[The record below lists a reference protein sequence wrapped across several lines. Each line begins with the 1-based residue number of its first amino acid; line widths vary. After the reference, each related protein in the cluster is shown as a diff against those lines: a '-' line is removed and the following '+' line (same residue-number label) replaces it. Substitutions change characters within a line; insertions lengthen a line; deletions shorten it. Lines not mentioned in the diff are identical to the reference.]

1 MKRIFDGLTGK
12 NKPILMF
19 GLALSIALLIS
30 ILTYNWMKSLSSEK
44 AQNRETVSIVV
55 AAADLPWGKSL
66 TADLIKVAPYLK
78 ESVPPGYFSDLS
90 VVAGRTLIYPVRANE
105 PIIDS
110 KLAPTT
116 VTAGGVAAVVSPKKR
131 AMGVK
136 VDKVVGISG
145 FIHPGHRV
153 DVLVTLDRNER
164 SNSPTTKIV
173 LENILVLATGSE
185 VEQTGAREKPSQV
198 DVITLEVTPEEGE
211 KLALAATEGK
221 LQLALR
227 NFADTESSNTRGTT
241 ISMLLSNTPGNETVK
256 AKPVKA
262 APRRPAPEQPQSY
275 TVELI
280 KGSKVSETNFKKGE

>member
-12 NKPILMF
+12 NKPMLMF

-30 ILTYNWMKSLSSEK
+30 ILTYNWMKSLSGER
-44 AQNRETVSIVV
+44 AQQKDTISVVV
-55 AAADLPWGKSL
+55 AAADLPWGKSI
-66 TADLIKVAPYLK
+66 TADVVKVAPYLK
-78 ESVPPGYFSDLS
+78 ESVPPGYFPDVSA
-90 VVAGRTLIYPVRANE
+90 VVGRTIIYPVKVNE
-105 PIIDS
+105 PIIDF

-131 AMGVK
+131 AMAVK
-136 VDKVVGISG
+136 VDKVVGVSG

-153 DVLVTLDRNER
+153 DVLVTLDKNER
-164 SNSPTTKIV
+164 MSSPTTKIV

-227 NFADTESSNTRGTT
+227 NFADKESANTRGTT
-241 ISMLLSNTPGNETVK
+241 IPMLLSGTPGNETVK

-262 APRRPAPEQPQSY
+262 APRRVAPEQPQSF
-275 TVELI
+275 TVETI
-280 KGSKVSETNFKKGE
+280 KGGKVSETNFRKGE